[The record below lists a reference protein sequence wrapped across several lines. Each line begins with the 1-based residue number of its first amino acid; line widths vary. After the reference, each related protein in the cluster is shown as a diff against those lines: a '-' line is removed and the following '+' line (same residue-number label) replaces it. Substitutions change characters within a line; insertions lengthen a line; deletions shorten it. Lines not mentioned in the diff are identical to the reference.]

1 MILKYQDH
9 HILGRLGMVGGFCV
23 GGRLGTIGAARVA
36 PPGRDGTIG
45 AMEFIAPIACWG
57 VIPICFIP
65 WLTWF
70 MVFIVCFAWL
80 IFDCIEGIG
89 LAGGFLGAAL
99 FMGGIGADF
108 VPLL

>member
-1 MILKYQDH
+1 
-9 HILGRLGMVGGFCV
+9 
-23 GGRLGTIGAARVA
+23 
-36 PPGRDGTIG
+36 
-45 AMEFIAPIACWG
+45 
-57 VIPICFIP
+57 
-65 WLTWF
+65 

-108 VPLL
+108 VPKFWKILQNMSEKMISFTE

>member
-45 AMEFIAPIACWG
+45 AIEFIAPIAFY
-57 VIPICFIP
+57 VIYF
-65 WLTWF
+65 
-70 MVFIVCFAWL
+70 
-80 IFDCIEGIG
+80 
-89 LAGGFLGAAL
+89 
-99 FMGGIGADF
+99 
-108 VPLL
+108 